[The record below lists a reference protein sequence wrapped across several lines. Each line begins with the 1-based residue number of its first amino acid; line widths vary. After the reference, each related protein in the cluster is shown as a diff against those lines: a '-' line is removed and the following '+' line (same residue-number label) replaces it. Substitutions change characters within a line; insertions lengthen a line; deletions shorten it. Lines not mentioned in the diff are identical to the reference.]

1 MGAWIAVKLRA
12 RMGEQTSHL
21 AIALLIGLIG
31 YSTDLYLDGLP
42 HMPHIAA
49 YLSGCVVLF
58 LFPEAPAWA
67 KLIGLP
73 LPPQVAA
80 LLAQSTQPSGL
91 DVRASAMQPQE
102 NPYA

>member
-1 MGAWIAVKLRA
+1 MLAAFKGWLLA
-12 RMGEQTSHL
+12 RMQERTSHL
-21 AIALLIGLIG
+21 AITGAIMLPLLQ
-31 YSTDLYLDGLP
+31 LDGMVPLLHWP
-42 HMPHIAA
+42 YGGI
-49 YLSGCVVLF
+49 VVLF

-80 LLAQSTQPSGL
+80 LLSQDAQPSGL

-102 NPYA
+102 NLNA